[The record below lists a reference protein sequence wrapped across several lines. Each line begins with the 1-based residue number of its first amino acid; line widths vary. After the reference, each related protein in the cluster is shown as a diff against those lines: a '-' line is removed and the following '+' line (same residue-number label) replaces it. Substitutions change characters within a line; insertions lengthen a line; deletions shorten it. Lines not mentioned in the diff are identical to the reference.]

1 MANNHT
7 IPCEQVFSSG
17 GKEKLSWRF
26 DRESM
31 KRSTDVLQEIKP
43 PFLAPVN
50 TFTAVFGVI
59 WGIFV
64 ELLEELDI
72 KELQ

>member
-17 GKEKLSWRF
+17 GKEKLRF

-31 KRSTDVLQEIKP
+31 KRSTDVLQEIKL
-43 PFLAPVN
+43 PFLVPVN
-50 TFTAVFGVI
+50 TFRAVFGVI

-64 ELLEELDI
+64 ELLEQLVI